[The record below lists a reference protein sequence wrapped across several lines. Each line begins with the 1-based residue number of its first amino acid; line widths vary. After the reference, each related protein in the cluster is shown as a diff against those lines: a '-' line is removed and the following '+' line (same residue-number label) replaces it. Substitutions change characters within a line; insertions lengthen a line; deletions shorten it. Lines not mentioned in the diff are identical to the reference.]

1 MPKKTDLDVKASIA
15 ILLTAIRNRNK
26 KLLDEELRLL
36 VNHIDQPEKIK
47 AILCSNS
54 FYMKNFL
61 IHVLFED
68 DFFIDSLPM
77 FIGIIRS
84 CLSQDELI
92 KYLSILTPDTQ
103 GNALLI
109 AAQAGNR
116 RAVDQFLK
124 MIKLIEGDDV
134 IEKFKFSVLSQLG
147 HGVLSTLAYSLY
159 VDSRRI
165 KSSIMT
171 TTILESIA
179 TLTEAN
185 QTIVFKQ
192 LAIPNNKSKWKNHLI
207 KLLFEQIVKLDNAEE
222 IINAIS
228 EKRLTAHYNEY
239 KKQNTPP
246 LELKKSSENPQSFWN
261 RLIKKVPPMVK
272 KLEIVDIGDLNLD
285 DEEYIGDK
293 HL

>member
-1 MPKKTDLDVKASIA
+1 
-15 ILLTAIRNRNK
+15 
-26 KLLDEELRLL
+26 
-36 VNHIDQPEKIK
+36 
-47 AILCSNS
+47 
-54 FYMKNFL
+54 MKNFL